1 MTKSSN
7 AHACEENLPS
17 PESNSKTFE
26 EVFGR
31 VGRTCPL
38 FDSQAKR
45 SDGVD
50 GVSRKT
56 AEGLC
61 YKGNVFLFCFRIPM
75 TPRGRARA
83 RTRRP
88 QLLVVSRAI
97 RICVRTLGAR
107 AGNVA
112 RARKGGVVKIR
123 LDRFSGVCAGML
135 AEPIRLQTE

>member
-45 SDGVD
+45 SDGVAERPPR
-50 GVSRKT
+50 VSVTR
-56 AEGLC
+56 GMC
-61 YKGNVFLFCFRIPM
+61 FCFV
-75 TPRGRARA
+75 
-83 RTRRP
+83 
-88 QLLVVSRAI
+88 LESR
-97 RICVRTLGAR
+97 
-107 AGNVA
+107 
-112 RARKGGVVKIR
+112 
-123 LDRFSGVCAGML
+123 
-135 AEPIRLQTE
+135 